1 MSEGVLQAL
10 FNIDPRR
17 VPAAG
22 ASLFYGSPLRRTV
35 YIEIFKLRGVDLFE
49 RKRIVYRCFPE
60 TYPPSRCNVLAELA
74 ADYGFFE
81 APASTKYHGNFAGG
95 LVLHS
100 LHVFYR
106 MSQNCV
112 YEFGRDCGEGIPFP
126 PDRMES
132 IAIAALLHDICKAEF
147 YKIDYKNQKVYSEQ
161 GRQFDKRGAY
171 SWESVP
177 FYTVDE
183 KFPFGHGEKSVFLIN
198 EHMRL
203 TRDEALAIRFHMGDF
218 TDRNTGKAYEMC
230 PLALQLHIADL
241 QATYLDESAQKAD
254 KEG

>member
-1 MSEGVLQAL
+1 MNLQMKQNRSEFV
-10 FNIDPRR
+10 
-17 VPAAG
+17 
-22 ASLFYGSPLRRTV
+22 
-35 YIEIFKLRGVDLFE
+35 
-49 RKRIVYRCFPE
+49 
-60 TYPPSRCNVLAELA
+60 ELLYSTGREGM
-74 ADYGFFE
+74 DEVIGQLEELGFFQ
-81 APASTKYHGNFAGG
+81 APASSKFHLNHEGG
-95 LVLHS
+95 LLEHS
-100 LHVFYR
+100 LNVCKVGLMLR
-106 MSQNCV
+106 EQMLALK
-112 YEFGRDCGEGIPFP
+112 
-126 PDRMES
+126 PDLEES
-132 IAIAALLHDICKAEF
+132 LNKESVIIAALLHDICKAEF

-241 QATYLDESAQKAD
+241 QATYLDESAQKAG
-254 KEG
+254 KEV

>member
-1 MSEGVLQAL
+1 MRRSLLREANCCTSLLCFLQPLPFDVGITAIWPVSDFALQA
-10 FNIDPRR
+10 
-17 VPAAG
+17 
-22 ASLFYGSPLRRTV
+22 
-35 YIEIFKLRGVDLFE
+35 
-49 RKRIVYRCFPE
+49 
-60 TYPPSRCNVLAELA
+60 
-74 ADYGFFE
+74 
-81 APASTKYHGNFAGG
+81 
-95 LVLHS
+95 
-100 LHVFYR
+100 
-106 MSQNCV
+106 
-112 YEFGRDCGEGIPFP
+112 
-126 PDRMES
+126 

-241 QATYLDESAQKAD
+241 QATYLDESAQKAG
-254 KEG
+254 KEV

>member
-1 MSEGVLQAL
+1 MLNWL
-10 FNIDPRR
+10 LTTD
-17 VPAAG
+17 
-22 ASLFYGSPLRRTV
+22 
-35 YIEIFKLRGVDLFE
+35 
-49 RKRIVYRCFPE
+49 
-60 TYPPSRCNVLAELA
+60 
-74 ADYGFFE
+74 FFE

-100 LHVFYR
+100 LHVFDR
-106 MSQNCV
+106 MSTELSCTNL
-112 YEFGRDCGEGIPFP
+112 EGTAAKVFHFRLIGWSLLPLP
-126 PDRMES
+126 P
-132 IAIAALLHDICKAEF
+132 LLHDICKAEF

-171 SWESVP
+171 SWESIP

-241 QATYLDESAQKAD
+241 QATYLDESAQKAG